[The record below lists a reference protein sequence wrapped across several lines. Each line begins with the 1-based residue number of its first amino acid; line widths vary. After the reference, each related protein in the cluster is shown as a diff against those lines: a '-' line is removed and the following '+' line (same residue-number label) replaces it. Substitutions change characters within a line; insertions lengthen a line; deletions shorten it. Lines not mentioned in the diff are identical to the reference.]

1 MLELIQGAKISSE
14 EELFEGYTYITE
26 DKIVANI
33 NASKIK
39 KIVKDFINF
48 HSSKYLFFSLDIPK
62 NKITEFTDTDSRLNK
77 YETVT
82 YNIDICSRERC
93 SAIMD
98 KYGELLV
105 NDGLCSFSFGCLETN
120 DQLIISKYNT
130 VTVLGSNLEKFTD
143 FLEIN
148 NIKRDDSIITA
159 FKTFSE
165 DTPGE
170 CKLVTIND
178 VNIYNLINEPDME
191 GLNPS
196 GDSEVLDET
205 KKPLTKMQISGIIL
219 NISGPVLFAILFIL
233 LFKTNLPL
241 KFCWP
246 TVKKLDLIF
255 GFFITMILYYIFD
268 MIVNALTSKINSIQF
283 KISTACFVV
292 LFFIGGPIYML
303 ADIFTDQISHA
314 SKSPDGS
321 TYIISERPLKE
332 CSNVCIKKMI
342 SSFSSEEISKKEV
355 IEISC
360 MDTEISWIDDN
371 SFNLKFSPH
380 YDTKKEIEDQYYT
393 YDFEDGFEKITKE
406 DYDSQKYVKTDN
418 FEYK

>member
-48 HSSKYLFFSLDIPK
+48 HSSKYLLFSLDIPK
-62 NKITEFTDTDSRLNK
+62 NKITEFTDTDSRQNK

-105 NDGLCSFSFGCLETN
+105 NDGLCSFSFSCLETN
-120 DQLIISKYNT
+120 DQIIISKYNT
-130 VTVLGSNLEKFTD
+130 VTVSGSNLEKFTD
-143 FLEIN
+143 FLDIN
-148 NIKRDDSIITA
+148 NIKRNDSIITA

-170 CKLVTIND
+170 CRLVTIND

-205 KKPLTKMQISGIIL
+205 KKPLTKMQILGKIL
-219 NISGPVLFAILFIL
+219 NISGSVLFALLFVL

-241 KFCWP
+241 KFSWP
-246 TVKKLDLIF
+246 TVKNIDLIF
-255 GFFITMILYYIFD
+255 CLFISMFLYYFID
-268 MIVNALTSKINSIQF
+268 IIVNVMFSKKDSIQL

-292 LFFIGGPIYML
+292 LFFIGGSIFML
-303 ADIFTDQISHA
+303 ADSFFNPISHA
-314 SKSPDGS
+314 FKSPDGS

-332 CSNVCIKKMI
+332 SSSVCIKKMN
-342 SSFSSEEISKKEV
+342 SLFSSKNISEPEV
-355 IEISC
+355 IEISRT
-360 MDTEISWIDDN
+360 DTEISWIDDN

-380 YDTKKEIEDQYYT
+380 YDTNKDVEDQYYT